1 MVSRA
6 CLLLIVCF
14 TLGSCDRAGPAQG
27 VAWEFERDG
36 SRVLLLPT
44 VHVGSQKPPKLSAA
58 LKDRLFNSSSLL
70 VELNIRAPDVLR
82 ELQDCRHLSLGN
94 SNTQISEE
102 VADRMVEVFPE
113 IRDELRKDPP
123 STSSAM
129 SFVVWQTKAHHRLHA
144 KHGLDTQIIDLF
156 GRSGKTILSL
166 ERPCAQM
173 IMIGHATAVATNS
186 TVLEALEIYLKGD
199 LATWVDQFY
208 VGWRDGS
215 WQYMKCS
222 TLKFD
227 RRYPHQKLANA
238 VGIDQRNP
246 ELAQAISKAAVDKP
260 LVVAA
265 VGVRHFVGNN
275 SLPRE
280 LLSLGFRTN
289 VDITEWTGP
298 CDEPNR

>member
-1 MVSRA
+1 
-6 CLLLIVCF
+6 
-14 TLGSCDRAGPAQG
+14 
-27 VAWEFERDG
+27 
-36 SRVLLLPT
+36 
-44 VHVGSQKPPKLSAA
+44 

-144 KHGLDTQIIDLF
+144 KHGLDTQLIDLF